1 MRRGVRQLWE
11 ELGSLSR
18 EDLQE
23 TVHSVTEI
31 ETDKT
36 SLKLYPQTVQG
47 LLIECSNTRACG
59 GVCAHAHMCVCPKGK
74 FKERGDKRTYD
85 WM

>member
-1 MRRGVRQLWE
+1 M
-11 ELGSLSR
+11 
-18 EDLQE
+18 
-23 TVHSVTEI
+23 TEI

-36 SLKLYPQTVQG
+36 SLKLYPQIVQG
-47 LLIECSNTRACG
+47 LLIECSNTC
-59 GVCAHAHMCVCPKGK
+59 VCVCVCVCPEGK